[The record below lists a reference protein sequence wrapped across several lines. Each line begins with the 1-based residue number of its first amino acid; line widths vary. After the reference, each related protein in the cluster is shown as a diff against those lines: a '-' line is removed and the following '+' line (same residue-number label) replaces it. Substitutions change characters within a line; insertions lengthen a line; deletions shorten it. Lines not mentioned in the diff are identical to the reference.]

1 LLKSKKI
8 RSILLFLLL
17 FLNIII
23 IFIPTIKADSYIVD
37 INGGGDYTS
46 IQEAINNANTG
57 DTINIW
63 DGIYIENVE
72 VNKSVNIVG
81 NSSDNTF
88 VVAYPD
94 MITYSTNID
103 NYCWHSNQATWSPD
117 CFLRLNNSDYYMGI
131 TCASDGDGFVHTFH
145 VWDNNGTIEKNIIDY
160 YEFDTDSGKQGMLCH
175 INGNVYA
182 VVYANDAHAEDDPEF
197 KAWPKHCVA
206 GTEGAEVVKELVPR
220 MGDLVIPKQDLSV
233 FTNREADRLLRE
245 AEIHELY
252 VTGVATEYCV
262 RGAALDALTK
272 GYKVN
277 VVVDAIAGVDLKK
290 GDQARALL
298 EMGNTGAKPVYTKQV
313 LEELVK

>member
-1 LLKSKKI
+1 MKKALLVVDMLNDFVQEDGKLPVPGAKEIVENIGRI
-8 RSILLFLLL
+8 R
-17 FLNIII
+17 
-23 IFIPTIKADSYIVD
+23 
-37 INGGGDYTS
+37 
-46 IQEAINNANTG
+46 
-57 DTINIW
+57 
-63 DGIYIENVE
+63 
-72 VNKSVNIVG
+72 
-81 NSSDNTF
+81 
-88 VVAYPD
+88 
-94 MITYSTNID
+94 
-103 NYCWHSNQATWSPD
+103 
-117 CFLRLNNSDYYMGI
+117 
-131 TCASDGDGFVHTFH
+131 
-145 VWDNNGTIEKNIIDY
+145 GTAGQYD
-160 YEFDTDSGKQGMLCH
+160 
-175 INGNVYA
+175 VA